1 MNFNFL
7 KLLSFLWFEVNLF
20 YYLQW
25 HLTTQEEVSLSLI
38 SPKMLSALSLWFIK
52 YVVLYRKKSTP
63 KIKKGK
69 VWDAILASYYSICVV

>member
-1 MNFNFL
+1 
-7 KLLSFLWFEVNLF
+7 
-20 YYLQW
+20 
-25 HLTTQEEVSLSLI
+25 
-38 SPKMLSALSLWFIK
+38 MLSALSLWFIK